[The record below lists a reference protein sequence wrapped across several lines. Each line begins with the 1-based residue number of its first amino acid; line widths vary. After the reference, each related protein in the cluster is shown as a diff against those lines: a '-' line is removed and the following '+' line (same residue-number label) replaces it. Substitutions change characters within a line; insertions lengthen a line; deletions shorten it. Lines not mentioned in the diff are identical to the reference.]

1 LKSRTNARLTRLA
14 CIALFKWAA
23 GAERKY
29 VPFNACQ
36 NLPKLKKS
44 KPREHYLSPDEIKL
58 LWYALD
64 RPDVPFNRE
73 EVLGVTM
80 HDLRRTAA
88 TCAETWAAC
97 HTGEIAYCLDP
108 QDNRDNTAPRLS
120 QHIPQKPAVL
130 QMWKAELL
138 HIIGDETAA
147 PTRVPSKRLLK
158 LVA

>member
-1 LKSRTNARLTRLA
+1 MIASEVTDTDIATLQTDLLEGRLGERLDPNGTTEAPYLKSRTNARLTRLA

-73 EVLGVTM
+73 EVLGVKFMLCTM
-80 HDLRRTAA
+80 LRQAEFLAAITTEIESISKYLARWSTTA
-88 TCAETWAAC
+88 C
-97 HTGEIAYCLDP
+97 P
-108 QDNRDNTAPRLS
+108 PR
-120 QHIPQKPAVL
+120 
-130 QMWKAELL
+130 
-138 HIIGDETAA
+138 
-147 PTRVPSKRLLK
+147 
-158 LVA
+158 